1 MDFSLIVNRLV
12 TGVETGRDSLVV
24 SACFGSG
31 AATVWAGAEV
41 ITFSFRNRRPGG
53 LLSETAAWQPQ
64 NETGLV
70 NVIRSQIWEQGAGFF
85 DDGSQ
90 VQEGQTLT
98 RTRRGV

>member
-1 MDFSLIVNRLV
+1 LILIVNRLV
-12 TGVETGRDSLVV
+12 TGVETGRDSLGV

-31 AATVWAGAEV
+31 ATTTVWAGVEL
-41 ITFSFRNRRPGG
+41 ITFSFRRKRPGG

-70 NVIRSQIWEQGAGFF
+70 NVIRSQICKQGAGFF

-90 VQEGQTLT
+90 VQGNQILSLT
-98 RTRRGV
+98 GRGV